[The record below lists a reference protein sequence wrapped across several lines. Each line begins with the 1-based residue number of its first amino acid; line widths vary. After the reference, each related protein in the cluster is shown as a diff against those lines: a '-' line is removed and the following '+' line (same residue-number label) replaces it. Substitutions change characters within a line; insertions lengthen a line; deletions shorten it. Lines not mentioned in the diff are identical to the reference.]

1 MKKIIYLLGFITL
14 GIIASC
20 EREAENT
27 SISDNTNSV
36 NINLSGQWEVIAYND
51 STTVFGPFRVIT
63 LKNASSG
70 NDSIT
75 IQDSGVKF
83 WKFQV
88 KALADEKNGTFE
100 TKLSTCEMSTEGIGV
115 KISNGKILNS
125 DSIYFEIQFEDDET
139 PYGNT
144 YRLKGHRVNK

>member
-20 EREAENT
+20 ESETESAELGGAA
-27 SISDNTNSV
+27 NSV
-36 NINLSGQWEVIAYND
+36 NITGQWEMTAYID
-51 STTVFGPFRVIT
+51 SITVFGPFKVIT
-63 LKNASSG
+63 LKNPSTES
-70 NDSIT
+70 DSIT
-75 IQDSGVKF
+75 IHDSEVKF

-88 KALADEKNGTFE
+88 KAFADEKTGTFE
-100 TKLSTCEMSTEGIGV
+100 TKLSNCEVSEESIGI
-115 KISNGKILNS
+115 KISNGKIFSS

-144 YRLKGHRVNK
+144 YKLKGHRINE

>member
-14 GIIASC
+14 GFIASC
-20 EREAENT
+20 ERETENAGLP
-27 SISDNTNSV
+27 DAANSV
-36 NINLSGQWEVIAYND
+36 KITGQWEVAAYND
-51 STTVFGPFRVIT
+51 STLVYGPFKVIT
-63 LKNASSG
+63 LKDTSAGS
-70 NDSIT
+70 DSIT
-75 IQDSGVKF
+75 IQDSEVKF

-88 KALADEKNGTFE
+88 KAAADEKNGTFA
-100 TKLSTCEMSTEGIGV
+100 TKLSTCEISEEGIGI

-144 YRLKGHRVNK
+144 YQLKGNRINE